1 MGARLVIGFSNAIG
15 VHARLSIIQSITQYQ
30 TSVEMKFATLIGLV
44 ASVVHGASQDQI
56 TPNSMKQMLMDASQ
70 GANLEQFAHKLLAF
84 TDRQERV
91 FADSTCGTGMPVT
104 QFYMVSQEDAG
115 CEVTCQ
121 DVHATH
127 CLEGPT
133 VAISQDV
140 NSCACALNVV
150 EGVFPVPVVSEPSQP
165 TGCISAIVNGYSV
178 FNQPEVGHPHQKSPN
193 YSCSAPAIGTGA
205 RRWCACAAHD
215 YRMGSEESPE

>member
-91 FADSTCGTGMPVT
+91 FADSTCGTGESVIGISVFPQSSYSCNMIC
-104 QFYMVSQEDAG
+104 M
-115 CEVTCQ
+115 
-121 DVHATH
+121 DVFNGM
-127 CLEGPT
+127 CLEEAT
-133 VAISQDV
+133 AIINRDI
-140 NSCACALNVV
+140 NSCACIANMEMGL
-150 EGVFPVPVVSEPSQP
+150 FPVASLSDPLLPA
-165 TGCISAIVNGYSV
+165 GCGMYSDEWDNV
-178 FNQPEVGHPHQKSPN
+178 YVAFNDLGKSNQPFGCDSPG
-193 YSCSAPAIGTGA
+193 YASTSEGGRLCVCSTLA
-205 RRWCACAAHD
+205 
-215 YRMGSEESPE
+215 GSL